1 MARVGAAGQFSRAQA
16 PAVKTFSARR
26 PVHSRSKHA
35 TAAARPD
42 ATRRGWV
49 PCTPNSNALSRAPA
63 KDGRRGPTLALG
75 CAVSATASSLP
86 HRTTQRH
93 GQSTGLEAR
102 RALGAEH
109 DGAARGSPRSLQQNS
124 PKTSLNEFARSTRLG
139 VATAP
144 GSRRQGA
151 TWRRSWGNSGAT
163 RSTSGGSKARP

>member
-139 VATAP
+139 VATTP